1 MVGALAF
8 LVGASIGSFLNVV
21 ADRVPRGQSV
31 LRPRSR
37 CDACGTALSLTD
49 LVPVLSYLWLRGRCR
64 YCGARVPLRVPLVE
78 GGTGALFLLFYLHDG
93 LTGGSLLLA
102 LAAAL
107 LLALALIDLEH
118 GLVPDRLVLP
128 GALVALLVSPL
139 WPLLGVERSLGP
151 IEGALGSALGAV
163 AAGAGALLL
172 FLAVVVLSRGR
183 MGWGDVKLA
192 GFLGLLTGVPG
203 VAVALWLAIVAGGAA
218 AMLLLGLRRRGMK
231 DAIPFAPFLA
241 AGGVAALLG
250 GDYIAGWY
258 SRFAGG
264 FAP

>member
-8 LVGASIGSFLNVV
+8 LMGAALGSFLNVV
-21 ADRVPRGQSV
+21 VDRVPRGQSV
-31 LRPRSR
+31 LMPRSR
-37 CDACGTALSLTD
+37 CDACGTTLALAD
-49 LVPVLSYLWLRGRCR
+49 LVPILSYLWLRGRCR
-64 YCGARVPLRVPLVE
+64 CCGMRIPLRVPLVE
-78 GGTGALFLLFYLHDG
+78 GGTGALFMLFYLHDG
-93 LTGGSLLLA
+93 LTGGSVLLA

-151 IEGALGSALGAV
+151 LEGALGSALGAL

-192 GFLGLLTGVPG
+192 GLIGLLTGVPG

-241 AGGVAALLG
+241 AGGVAVLLV
-250 GDYIAGWY
+250 GDSIAEWY
-258 SRFAGG
+258 FHLAWRFGL
-264 FAP
+264 

>member
-1 MVGALAF
+1 MVGVLAF
-8 LVGASIGSFLNVV
+8 LLGAAVGSFLNVV
-21 ADRVPRGQSV
+21 VDRLPRGQSV
-31 LRPRSR
+31 LVSRSR
-37 CDACGTALSLTD
+37 CDACGTALAPAD

-64 YCGARVPLRVPLVE
+64 YCAVHIPLRLPLVE
-78 GGTGALFLLFYLHDG
+78 GGTGALFLLFYLREG
-93 LTGGSLLLA
+93 LTGGGLLLA

-107 LLALALIDLEH
+107 LLALALIDLDH

-128 GALVALLVSPL
+128 GVLLALLVSPL
-139 WPLLGVERSLGP
+139 WPLLGVARSLGP
-151 IEGALGSALGAV
+151 MEGGLGSTLGSV

-192 GFLGLLTGVPG
+192 GLIGLLTGVPG

-218 AMLLLGLRRRGMK
+218 ALLLLGLRRRGMK

-250 GDYIAGWY
+250 GDYIAAWY
-258 SRFAGG
+258 ARLAGG

>member
-1 MVGALAF
+1 MGAA
-8 LVGASIGSFLNVV
+8 VGSFLNVV
-21 ADRVPRGQSV
+21 VDRLPRGQSV
-31 LRPRSR
+31 LVSRSR
-37 CDACGTALSLTD
+37 CDACGTALAPAD
-49 LVPVLSYLWLRGRCR
+49 LAPVLSYLWLRGRCR
-64 YCGARVPLRVPLVE
+64 YCAVQIPLRLPLVE
-78 GGTGALFLLFYLHDG
+78 GGTGALFLIFYLREG
-93 LTGGSLLLA
+93 LTGGGLLLA

-128 GALVALLVSPL
+128 GALLALLISPL
-139 WPLLGVERSLGP
+139 WPLLGVARSLGP
-151 IEGALGSALGAV
+151 MEGGLGSALGSV
-163 AAGAGALLL
+163 AAGVGALLL

-192 GFLGLLTGVPG
+192 GLIGLLTGVPG

-218 AMLLLGLRRRGMK
+218 ALLLLGLRRRGMK

-250 GDYIAGWY
+250 GDYIAAWY
-258 SRFAGG
+258 TRLAGG

>member
-8 LVGASIGSFLNVV
+8 FAGAAVGSFFNVV
-21 ADRVPRGQSV
+21 VDRLPRGQSV
-31 LRPRSR
+31 LISRSR
-37 CDACGTALSLTD
+37 CDSCGTTLALTD

-64 YCGARVPLRVPLVE
+64 YCAVRIPLRLPLVE
-78 GGTGALFLLFYLHDG
+78 GGTGALFILFYLQDG
-93 LTGGSLLLA
+93 LTGGGFLLA

-128 GALVALLVSPL
+128 GAFAALLISPL
-139 WPLLGVERSLGP
+139 WPLLGIERSLGP
-151 IEGALGSALGAV
+151 LEGALGSALGAV

-192 GFLGLLTGVPG
+192 GLIGLLTGFPG
-203 VAVALWLAIVAGGAA
+203 VAVALWLAIVAGGAVA
-218 AMLLLGLRRRGMK
+218 LLLLGLHRRGMK
-231 DAIPFAPFLA
+231 DSIPFAPFLA
-241 AGGVAALLG
+241 AGGVVVLLV
-250 GDYIAGWY
+250 GDSISEWY
-258 SRFAGG
+258 FHLAWWFG
-264 FAP
+264 P